1 MPKKVINDIIINKK
15 SIRDIPIST
24 TKKVAPKSEVRKKE
38 PVVYIKRKPLNPK
51 FAIWLI
57 AIIALLALFFGV
69 SLVFTSATL
78 TITPRVEKI
87 SFNNEI
93 YPLSSESLKVDKVN
107 SQSVEATEEKNVNQK
122 ASGKIVIYNNY
133 SAVSQRLI
141 NNTRFESSDGRIYRL
156 ASSVDVPG
164 TKVVSGKTVPGSI
177 EATVYADEPG
187 DKFNMKLADLS
198 GDFKV
203 PGFKGTP
210 RYNSFY
216 ARLKTD
222 IAGGLIGKQ
231 KIVSPAVRKETEEK
245 IKATLKED
253 LLKEFY
259 SIKPDNYII
268 FNNSYTIDYV
278 TEQDTVE
285 DSGEVKISIAG
296 HLNGTVFNSL
306 KVANIIATKKGVTFD
321 GLQISFIPDENLQA
335 SIVKEGVKLTGEGEI
350 KWIYN
355 QDQIRKDLV
364 GQPASA
370 LIQILSKYKEQVET
384 IKVTFKPVWTRYFP
398 DNINRIKVIELDE

>member
-15 SIRDIPIST
+15 SIRDIPVSP
-24 TKKVAPKSEVRKKE
+24 TKKVAPKHEPRKE
-38 PVVYIKRKPLNPK
+38 PIVYIKRKPLNPK

-78 TITPRVEKI
+78 TITPRIEKI
-87 SFNNEI
+87 SFNNET
-93 YPLSSESLKVDKVN
+93 YNLPSETLKVDKV
-107 SQSVEATEEKNVNQK
+107 SSLSVEATEEKIASQK

-222 IAGGLIGKQ
+222 ITGGLIGKQ
-231 KIVSPAVRKETEEK
+231 KIVSPTVRKETEEK
-245 IKATLKED
+245 IKATLKEY

-259 SIKPDNYII
+259 SIKPDSYII
-268 FNNSYTIDYV
+268 FNNSYAIDYV
-278 TEQDTVE
+278 TESDIVE
-285 DSGEVKISIAG
+285 DSGKVKISITG

-306 KVANIIATKKGVTFD
+306 KVANIIAGKKGVTFD
-321 GLQISFIPDENLQA
+321 GLQISFIPDEKLLA

-350 KWIYN
+350 RWIYN
-355 QDQIRKDLV
+355 QDQIRRDLI
-364 GQPASA
+364 GKPASE

-384 IKVTFKPVWTRYFP
+384 IKVTFKPVWTSYFP